1 MKRLSATLFTLF
13 AVIGLLAISFATAQA
28 QGRYRGKFYSKA
40 DVDRIIKRVEE
51 RSDAFRKAVDRHLD
65 RSRLDD
71 TNAEDRINRQVKQLE
86 EALDELRSEF
96 DRRDRWQETRVN
108 VEKVMRQ
115 ADEIN
120 ALMRNTR
127 FGSAIEREWGL
138 LRSDLNRLAGI
149 YNLRQ
154 LRS

>member
-13 AVIGLLAISFATAQA
+13 AVIGLLAISATIAEA
-28 QGRYRGKFYSKA
+28 QGRYRGRFYTKA

-51 RSDAFRKAVDRHLD
+51 RSDAFRKAVDQRLD

-71 TNAEDRINRQVKQLE
+71 TKAEDRINRQVKQLE

-96 DRRDRWQETRVN
+96 DRRDKWQETRAN

-115 ADEIN
+115 ADEVN
-120 ALMRNTR
+120 ALMRNAR
-127 FGSAIEREWGL
+127 FGPAVENEWKL
-138 LRSDLNRLAGI
+138 LRADLNRLAGI

-154 LRS
+154 LRA